1 MIDCE
6 QRPFSFCLM
15 FKHRRH
21 LLCVQSART
30 AAAAL
35 IPLHLFCFAPLI
47 SPRFLHPPSK
57 CLFVHVSFMTGAPW
71 LSNHF
76 FLAAGG
82 SDRALEQKRVVW
94 HGAFTCHEES
104 IKSVRKTQECFNSWM
119 PLLLLWRDWLVANY
133 VIGRVCC
140 TLAVIIL
147 SGEGKERAELRGV
160 RKQKWPSVPFS
171 C

>member
-1 MIDCE
+1 MIECE
-6 QRPFSFCLM
+6 QRPYSSCLM

-21 LLCVQSART
+21 PLCVQSART

-94 HGAFTCHEES
+94 QGAFTCHEES
-104 IKSVRKTQECFNSWM
+104 IKRVRKNWIVFQ
-119 PLLLLWRDWLVANY
+119 LLNAYSTAVERLISCKLCNRPSLLHSSSHYLEW
-133 VIGRVCC
+133 GR
-140 TLAVIIL
+140 
-147 SGEGKERAELRGV
+147 
-160 RKQKWPSVPFS
+160 
-171 C
+171 

>member
-1 MIDCE
+1 MIECE
-6 QRPFSFCLM
+6 QRPFSSCLM

-21 LLCVQSART
+21 PLCVQSART

-47 SPRFLHPPSK
+47 SPPFLHPPSK

-82 SDRALEQKRVVW
+82 SDRALEQKRVYDRGHSHAMRSQLRVW
-94 HGAFTCHEES
+94 ENS
-104 IKSVRKTQECFNSWM
+104 IVFQ
-119 PLLLLWRDWLVANY
+119 LLNASAIAVERLISCKLCNRPSLLHSSSSYLEW
-133 VIGRVCC
+133 GR
-140 TLAVIIL
+140 
-147 SGEGKERAELRGV
+147 
-160 RKQKWPSVPFS
+160 
-171 C
+171 